1 MTDPVA
7 NRATDRAPVVVDTD
21 TDADADAAAGTVTST
36 AVREGAEAAAAPG
49 VSELRRR
56 LGWVAVGV
64 WAVALATFIVTQGF
78 PFDRGYQTLWIL
90 SGLVAASVGRTWRDV
105 GRIFVDWVPVIVILY
120 LYDFSRHAAEAL
132 GRPVAITPQID
143 ADRLLFFGVVPTV
156 WLQEHVYDPNAT
168 HWWDAVGSL
177 WYISH
182 FLGVWVIAAI
192 LYLRD
197 REHWFTWT
205 RALVVLS
212 FAGLI
217 TFALI
222 PTAPPWY
229 AARDGYLPALDRIST
244 RGLDMV
250 GLHGARQLIDLGAAT
265 ANDVAAIPSLH
276 TAFAVL
282 IAVWFWPR
290 VPVKQRWWLRPFL
303 VAYPIVML
311 AVLVYSGEHYVI
323 DGIVGAIYVFGVLAG
338 LRGWDRWRA
347 RRKAEQVAAAEPA
360 ASETAA

>member
-7 NRATDRAPVVVDTD
+7 APATDAAVDPAT
-21 TDADADAAAGTVTST
+21 AA
-36 AVREGAEAAAAPG
+36 EPE
-49 VSELRRR
+49 VSPLRRR
-56 LGWVAVGV
+56 LGWVAVGI
-64 WAVALATFIVTQGF
+64 WATALVVFIATQGF

-90 SGLVAASVGRTWRDV
+90 SGLVAASVGRTWRHV
-105 GRIFVDWVPVIVILY
+105 GRIFVDWIPVIVILY

-168 HWWDAVGSL
+168 HWWDALGSL

-192 LYLRD
+192 LYLINRD
-197 REHWFTWT
+197 HWFKWT
-205 RALVVLS
+205 RALVALS
-212 FAGLI
+212 FAGLV
-217 TFALI
+217 TFAII

-229 AARDGYLPALDRIST
+229 AAREGILPAIDRIST

-250 GLHGARQLIDLGAAT
+250 GLHGAKQLIDLGAAT

-290 VPVKQRWWLRPFL
+290 VPQQHRWWLRPFL

-323 DGIVGAIYVFGVLAG
+323 DGIIGAIYVFGVLWA
-338 LRGWDRWRA
+338 LRVWDRWRA
-347 RRKAEQVAAAEPA
+347 RRAQERAAAEQLDAEAEALEGEQSVDLTTSSTPDPA
-360 ASETAA
+360 A

>member
-7 NRATDRAPVVVDTD
+7 APATDAAVDPAT
-21 TDADADAAAGTVTST
+21 AAES
-36 AVREGAEAAAAPG
+36 E
-49 VSELRRR
+49 VSPLRRR
-56 LGWVAVGV
+56 LGWVAVGI
-64 WAVALATFIVTQGF
+64 WATALVVFIATQGF

-90 SGLVAASVGRTWRDV
+90 SGLVAASVGRTWRHV
-105 GRIFVDWVPVIVILY
+105 GRIFVDWIPVIVILY

-168 HWWDAVGSL
+168 HWWDALGSL

-192 LYLRD
+192 LYLINRD
-197 REHWFTWT
+197 HWFKWT
-205 RALVVLS
+205 RALVALS

-229 AARDGYLPALDRIST
+229 AAREGILPAIDRIST

-250 GLHGARQLIDLGAAT
+250 GLHGAKQLIDLGAAT

-323 DGIVGAIYVFGVLAG
+323 DGIVGAIYVFGVLWA
-338 LRGWDRWRA
+338 LRVWDRWRA
-347 RRKAEQVAAAEPA
+347 RRKEERDDAARLDAEAAALEGEQSVDLTSGSAPDS
-360 ASETAA
+360 AS

>member
-1 MTDPVA
+1 MTEPVA
-7 NRATDRAPVVVDTD
+7 SPAATGAPP
-21 TDADADAAAGTVTST
+21 ADGPA
-36 AVREGAEAAAAPG
+36 

-56 LGWVAVGV
+56 LGWVAVGT
-64 WAVALATFIVTQGF
+64 WAVALVWFIAAQGF

-90 SGLVAASVGRTWRDV
+90 SGLLAASVGRTWRDV
-105 GRIFVDWVPVIVILY
+105 GRIFVDWLPVIVILY

-132 GRPVAITPQID
+132 GRPVAVTPQIE

-197 REHWFTWT
+197 RDHWFQWI

-212 FAGLI
+212 FAGLV
-217 TFALI
+217 TFAII

-229 AARDGYLPALDRIST
+229 AARDGILPAIDRIST

-250 GLHGARQLIDLGAAT
+250 GLHGARQLVDLGAAT

-290 VPVKQRWWLRPFL
+290 VPQQHRWWLRPFL

-323 DGIVGAIYVFGVLAG
+323 DGIIGALYVFGVLWA
-338 LRGWDRWRA
+338 LRVYDRWRA
-347 RRKAEQVAAAEPA
+347 RRRAEQAAARDTVSLPDEAVDAAAYRTGEPSA
-360 ASETAA
+360 

>member
-7 NRATDRAPVVVDTD
+7 APATDAAVDPAT
-21 TDADADAAAGTVTST
+21 AA
-36 AVREGAEAAAAPG
+36 EPE
-49 VSELRRR
+49 VSPLRRR
-56 LGWVAVGV
+56 LGWVAVGI
-64 WAVALATFIVTQGF
+64 WATALVVFIATQGF

-90 SGLVAASVGRTWRDV
+90 SGLVAASVGRTWRHV
-105 GRIFVDWVPVIVILY
+105 GRIFVDWIPVIVILY

-168 HWWDAVGSL
+168 HWWDALGSL

-192 LYLRD
+192 LYLINRD
-197 REHWFTWT
+197 HWFKWT
-205 RALVVLS
+205 RALVALS
-212 FAGLI
+212 FAGLV
-217 TFALI
+217 TFAII

-229 AARDGYLPALDRIST
+229 AAREGILPAIDRIST

-250 GLHGARQLIDLGAAT
+250 GLHGAKQLIDLGAAT

-323 DGIVGAIYVFGVLAG
+323 DGIVGAIYVFGVLWA
-338 LRGWDRWRA
+338 LRVWDRWRA
-347 RRKAEQVAAAEPA
+347 RRKEERDDAARLDAEAAALEGEQSVDLTSGSAPDPA
-360 ASETAA
+360 A